1 MDLKE
6 LYQDIILE
14 HGKSPRNLGK
24 CEGYNHD
31 AKGYNPLCGDKVHI
45 YLKLDNKKKVESLTF
60 EGEGC
65 AISLASASI
74 MTELVNGKSFDE
86 AKDIMSSF
94 LNMIKNTSEIKS
106 NHLDDDQKT
115 KLMSLSGVKQFPMR
129 VKCATLSWHTLV
141 SALEGKKKGSKYRTN
156 RLMSDFKN
164 KVIEEVKKIYDPEI
178 PVNIYDLG
186 LIYKIEV
193 DEKNKVNID
202 MTLTSPNCPVAES
215 LPREVKDNIM
225 KINGVSDVNL
235 NLVWEPP
242 WDKDKMSEAAKLELN
257 L

>member
-45 YLKLDNKKKVESLTF
+45 YLKLDDKKKVESLTF

-74 MTELVNGKSFDE
+74 MTELVKGKSFKD
-86 AKDIMSSF
+86 AKDIMSAF
-94 LNMIKNTSEIKS
+94 LNMIKNNSELQSK
-106 NHLDDDQKT
+106 HLDDDQKT

-141 SALEGKKKGSKYRTN
+141 SALEGKKQEVNTEET
-156 RLMSDFKN
+156 DWW
-164 KVIEEVKKIYDPEI
+164 VILKI
-178 PVNIYDLG
+178 
-186 LIYKIEV
+186 
-193 DEKNKVNID
+193 
-202 MTLTSPNCPVAES
+202 
-215 LPREVKDNIM
+215 
-225 KINGVSDVNL
+225 
-235 NLVWEPP
+235 
-242 WDKDKMSEAAKLELN
+242 KL
-257 L
+257 